1 VNYFQS
7 VYFLIQ
13 KEITLELRQKYALSG
28 ILLYVLATV
37 FIVYLSLVQ
46 VQKPVWSALFWIIIL
61 FASINAVVKSFVQE
75 NSQQALYYYTLANP
89 SAILISKIIY
99 NFLLLTVLCL
109 LTFGVFGVVA
119 GQPVKEI
126 PLFITTLA
134 LGSLGFSITL
144 TFISAIASKANNGAT
159 LMAIMGFPV
168 VIPILILLV
177 KLTATALRLIQD
189 TSNWKD
195 IVSLLAIDTIL
206 LALAFALFPFLWRD

>member
-1 VNYFQS
+1 M
-7 VYFLIQ
+7 
-13 KEITLELRQKYALSG
+13 
-28 ILLYVLATV
+28 
-37 FIVYLSLVQ
+37 
-46 VQKPVWSALFWIIIL
+46 
-61 FASINAVVKSFVQE
+61 
-75 NSQQALYYYTLANP
+75 
-89 SAILISKIIY
+89 
-99 NFLLLTVLCL
+99 LLTVLCV

-126 PLFITTLA
+126 PLFITTLM

-144 TFISAIASKANNGAT
+144 TFISAIAGKANNGST

-195 IVSLLAIDTIL
+195 MVSLLAIDTIL

>member
-1 VNYFQS
+1 MNYFQS
-7 VYFLIQ
+7 VYFLIK

-61 FASINAVVKSFVQE
+61 FASINAVAKSFVQE
-75 NSQQALYYYTLANP
+75 NSQRALYYYTLAEP
-89 SAILISKIIY
+89 SAILISKIVY
-99 NFLLLTVLCL
+99 NFLLLTVLCF

-126 PLFITTLA
+126 PLFMTTLM

-144 TFISAIASKANNGAT
+144 TFISAIAGKANNGST

-195 IVSLLAIDTIL
+195 MVSLLAIDTIL